1 MTTDQLLVILVLAAT
16 MAQFI
21 WNRWRYDVIAVTGL
35 LAAVAL
41 GVVPVDRAFS
51 GLGHPAVITVAAVLV
66 VSQALQRSGIV
77 DRLAILIAQRTREP
91 KAQTALTCAV
101 TALLSAF
108 MNNVG
113 ALALM
118 LPVALRNAG
127 QIGVAPSIVLMPL
140 AFSSLLGGLVTM
152 IGTPPNIVIATARA
166 QSEGQAFGMFD
177 FTVVGLAVA
186 LAGLAFII
194 FFSPYL
200 LPSRQ
205 QPDEGEDRFRINA
218 YLIEAEVPVDSALVG
233 ARIEQLERLC
243 HNDAT
248 IMAIIRDGRRLLAPS
263 GSDHVKADDVL
274 VLEGDP
280 LSVRPLFEQGRL
292 VALGDRSVHDDLLTS
307 DDVKTVEAV
316 VMPRAAIEGRS
327 MRLLR
332 MHENYDI
339 NLLAMARDGKPPQA
353 RLAQVRF
360 KIGDVLLLQGHRDVL
375 KKVLPMLGCIPLADR
390 GLNTPE
396 PATSGLPLGI
406 FAFAVI
412 VAALGIVPVQIAFVA
427 AVLLMILTNAI
438 PASDIYNS
446 IEWPVIMLLAG
457 LIPIGE
463 ALETTGA
470 TVLIAAV
477 IGDVAGGLPLW
488 GLLALVMV
496 TSMLLSDLIHN
507 TPTAVL
513 MAPIGIGLAQTMGVS
528 VDALLMAIAIGSASP
543 YLTPIGHQSN
553 TLVMGPGGYQFGDYW
568 RLGLPLDGVIL
579 LVGVPMILLVW
590 A

>member
-1 MTTDQLLVILVLAAT
+1 MTWDQLMVILVLAAT

-35 LAAVAL
+35 LCAVAL

-66 VSQALQRSGIV
+66 MSQALQRSGIV
-77 DRLAILIAQRTREP
+77 DRLAILIARKTREP
-91 KAQTALTCAV
+91 KTQTALTCAV

-127 QIGVAPSIVLMPL
+127 RIGVAPSIVLMPL
-140 AFSSLLGGLVTM
+140 AFASLLGGLVTM

-177 FTVVGLAVA
+177 FTAVGLVVA

-194 FFSPYL
+194 LLGPYL

-205 QPDEGEDRFRINA
+205 QPNDADDRFRINA
-218 YLIEAEVPVDSALVG
+218 YLIEAQVAAGSALVG
-233 ARIEQLERLC
+233 ARIDQLERFC
-243 HNDAT
+243 QNDAT
-248 IMAIIRDGRRLLAPS
+248 IMSIIRDGERCLAPS
-263 GSDHVKADDVL
+263 GSYRLEADDIL

-280 LSVRPLFEQGRL
+280 LAVRPLLEQDGL
-292 VALGDRSVHDDLLTS
+292 VALGDQEIGDDLLTS
-307 DDVKTVEAV
+307 GEIKVVEVV
-316 VMPRAAIEGRS
+316 VMPQSAIEGRS

-332 MHENYDI
+332 MHENYGI
-339 NLLAMARDGKPPQA
+339 NLLAMARDGKPPRA

-360 KIGDVLLLQGHRDVL
+360 KIGDVLLLQGHRDTL
-375 KKVLPMLGCIPLADR
+375 RKVLPMLGCIPLAER
-390 GLNTPE
+390 GMNAPQ
-396 PATSGLPLGI
+396 PATSSVPLGI
-406 FAFAVI
+406 FTLAVLS
-412 VAALGIVPVQIAFVA
+412 AALGIVPVQIAFIT
-427 AVLLMILTNAI
+427 AVLLMILTNTL
-438 PASDIYNS
+438 PVSDIYSS
-446 IEWPVIMLLAG
+446 IEWPVIVLLAG

-470 TVLIAAV
+470 TVLIAAA

-488 GLLALVMV
+488 GLLAMMMI

-513 MAPIGIGLAQTMGVS
+513 MAPIGIGLAEAMGVS
-528 VDALLMAIAIGSASP
+528 VDALLMAVAIGSASP

-568 RLGLPLDGVIL
+568 RLGLPLDAVIL
-579 LVGVPMILLVW
+579 LVGVPMILWVW
-590 A
+590 T